1 MPYVLESIKIYQA
14 TEDILSEIL
23 VGLESWCIA
32 FNELFIIFSKYL
44 KYIFVFIILFIG
56 ILTLIRLRGVY
67 RQSRLMGTDKKED
80 SLTKTRLVLGCL
92 YIFLGFG
99 ILFNYLTYFL
109 IWVLEPLPDKIIY
122 NFINF
127 IILDPIY
134 MNQISDF
141 SVSQLPHEKTI
152 YFGISFGS
160 LISVLDIIIN
170 LWYLINNNRL
180 IHNPKNVFG
189 TLISGIV
196 GGTLFGFTTFFP
208 FFL

>member
-1 MPYVLESIKIYQA
+1 MSYVLESIKIYQA

-32 FNELFIIFSKYL
+32 FNELFIIFSKFL

-67 RQSRLMGTDKKED
+67 RQSRLMGTNKEED
-80 SLTKTRLVLGCL
+80 SLTKTRLILGCL

-109 IWVLEPLPDKIIY
+109 IWVLEPLPDKMIF

-127 IILDPIY
+127 ISIDPLYVNRI
-134 MNQISDF
+134 MDF
-141 SVSQLPHEKTI
+141 SLSQLPHEKNNI
-152 YFGISFGS
+152 LEF
-160 LISVLDIIIN
+160 LLDHLYRCWI
-170 LWYLINNNRL
+170 
-180 IHNPKNVFG
+180 
-189 TLISGIV
+189 
-196 GGTLFGFTTFFP
+196 
-208 FFL
+208 

>member
-67 RQSRLMGTDKKED
+67 RQSRLMGTNKEED
-80 SLTKTRLVLGCL
+80 SLTKTRLILGCL

-99 ILFNYLTYFL
+99 NDELQSAEYDQDIGSMAV
-109 IWVLEPLPDKIIY
+109 IHKSKI
-122 NFINF
+122 
-127 IILDPIY
+127 
-134 MNQISDF
+134 
-141 SVSQLPHEKTI
+141 T
-152 YFGISFGS
+152 
-160 LISVLDIIIN
+160 
-170 LWYLINNNRL
+170 
-180 IHNPKNVFG
+180 IHN
-189 TLISGIV
+189 
-196 GGTLFGFTTFFP
+196 
-208 FFL
+208 